1 MNRVHPGHKLL
12 LVPACGDVTTC
23 CYFPAQ
29 KGCFEVAFRDEAR
42 STCSPKSQCPSS
54 CLRAPNGR
62 RDAPARTAF
71 ILRVLLDKPSS
82 DTAHGSGHGW
92 AEEESCLPHA
102 WSDRI
107 CERQEKRLLQECIW
121 YLLQAEQSLWVLC
134 RAHMQLGTSRSS
146 PGLRHLTTHHGAH
159 PSPCPEPVIPSAA
172 FVIDGLGMGLCLV
185 LPPSPCSCIPAAPP
199 S

>member
-42 STCSPKSQCPSS
+42 STRSPKSQCPSS

-71 ILRVLLDKPSS
+71 ILWVLLDKPSS
-82 DTAHGSGHGW
+82 DTAH
-92 AEEESCLPHA
+92 A
-102 WSDRI
+102 
-107 CERQEKRLLQECIW
+107 
-121 YLLQAEQSLWVLC
+121 
-134 RAHMQLGTSRSS
+134 LGTGGQRRRAAYLMRGATGSVKDKKNGCYKSVFGICYKLSRAFGYFAEHTCSWAPHGHHQVFDTS
-146 PGLRHLTTHHGAH
+146 PRTTEPIHLRALSQLFHLQ
-159 PSPCPEPVIPSAA
+159 P
-172 FVIDGLGMGLCLV
+172 L
-185 LPPSPCSCIPAAPP
+185 
-199 S
+199 